1 MVSMKFLSVLLS
13 ALAAVDAAEVLSV
26 SNKKD
31 IIPDSYIVVLKDEV
45 PDSEV
50 RAHVSWVQTT
60 QKVGN
65 MKRNN
70 TVSGLKSTFHIGQ
83 FQGYLGSFDQD
94 TLAKILRDDKVK
106 YVEPNRI
113 MKIQGVTEQRNAP
126 WGLGR
131 ISSQQPGSDTY
142 VYDESAGRGII
153 IYGVD
158 SGIDVSHPDFE
169 GRATWG
175 TNTVDNDDTD
185 GNGHGTHTA
194 GTFAGSTYGVAKHA
208 TIVGVKVLDA
218 GGSGSNSAIIA
229 GIDWCV
235 NHARENNALGRAVM
249 NLSLGGGYSEATNS
263 AAERAVAAG
272 IFLAVAA
279 GNDNVS
285 DDSVL
290 PFRPA
295 CANYKSYYSKMPTT
309 ILPLLRPMSA
319 PLVRP
324 IARMSELPFPT
335 TAPDVSSDHF
345 YNVLIILTCQL
356 TLLNL
361 VDIFAPGVDV
371 VSSTVGGGSGPMSG
385 TSMAAPHI
393 AGLGAYLMA
402 LENIPAGQ
410 VCDRIKQLSLNAVRN
425 EGPGSTTQLAN
436 NGASNL
442 KK

>member
-113 MKIQGVTEQRNAP
+113 MRIQGVTEQRNAP

-263 AAERAVAAG
+263 AAERAAAAG

-279 GNDNVS
+279 GNDNQDANNYSPASAANVCTVGAT
-285 DDSVL
+285 DSQDVRAT
-290 PFRPA
+290 FS
-295 CANYKSYYSKMPTT
+295 NYGSR
-309 ILPLLRPMSA
+309 L
-319 PLVRP
+319 
-324 IARMSELPFPT
+324 
-335 TAPDVSSDHF
+335 
-345 YNVLIILTCQL
+345 
-356 TLLNL
+356 
-361 VDIFAPGVDV
+361 DIFAPGVDV